1 MLYPS
6 TDVSMERIPTMQQYF
21 FDNDC
26 NEIAERDATPASHPV
41 TALDNG
47 RWRYGFAWAVG
58 TGTTF
63 ASPAAAIAD
72 YHMAMRTV
80 VEHEQQALAAWSAQC
95 HYCGQPV
102 ASTAIPNA
110 LGVYQCQECR

>member
-6 TDVSMERIPTMQQYF
+6 TDVSMERIPIMQQYF
-21 FDNDC
+21 FDNDG
-26 NEIAERDATPASHPV
+26 NEIAECDMTPASHPL
-41 TALDNG
+41 TEREG
-47 RWRYGFAWAVG
+47 RWYYGFAWAA
-58 TGTTF
+58 TANSTAF
-63 ASPAAAIAD
+63 DSPADAIAD

-80 VEHEQQALAAWSAQC
+80 VEHEQQALAAWSARC

-102 ASTAIPNA
+102 ASTAINA